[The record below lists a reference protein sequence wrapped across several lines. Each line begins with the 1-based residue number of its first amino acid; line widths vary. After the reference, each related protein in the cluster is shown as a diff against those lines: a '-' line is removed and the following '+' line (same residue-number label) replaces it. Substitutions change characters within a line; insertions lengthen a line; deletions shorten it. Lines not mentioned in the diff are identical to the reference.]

1 LVEAAPWQKTVGTS
15 MGRRKNEAGISA
27 EKNGEK
33 PALDGDRMVLGPL
46 ALREGLGAADLVSG
60 RPSSAE
66 NYFPNDWLDLAP
78 P

>member
-1 LVEAAPWQKTVGTS
+1 

-33 PALDGDRMVLGPL
+33 PALDGDRMVQGPL

-66 NYFPNDWLDLAP
+66 NCFFMTGVAEMIRHWKN
-78 P
+78 